1 MQKSTFRK
9 FRAIF
14 IAILVTAM
22 TNYAISFA
30 TSLDFVGDDGTT
42 QVTDARGQDSQ
53 PLPTPPKPKL
63 TERGQDS
70 QPLPKPPKPTSG
82 G

>member
-30 TSLDFVGDDGTT
+30 TSVDLVSDEGTT

-53 PLPTPPKPKL
+53 PLPTPPKPPPNG
-63 TERGQDS
+63 RGQDS
-70 QPLPKPPKPTSG
+70 QPLPKPPKPTG
-82 G
+82 GG